1 MANLLVI
8 RVCEKN
14 QKPVATGLVTA
25 IESEICKK
33 YEVYDSGSI
42 VEAIHLLQVL
52 TFQAVLIITL
62 GEKENRGGLP
72 YRLDR
77 FTDNGGTLILTSRCF
92 KLCLPPYPRP
102 ATHCSMLDTDF
113 IPGGHRIDRSTCHYA
128 LNPNFENVFEPSVFA
143 TLAKE
148 SHTDAQTIDVA
159 DSAKIYRSVRE
170 GSSNCSAAFFKRGKG
185 FVGYLGDTAEGPVDQ
200 TLLLAML
207 GRPDL

>member
-25 IESEICKK
+25 VKSEICKK
-33 YEVYDSGSI
+33 YDVYNGESI
-42 VEAIHLLQVL
+42 VEATHLLQAL

-62 GEKENRGGLP
+62 GEKENRGDLLC
-72 YRLDR
+72 RLDQL
-77 FTDNGGTLILTSRCF
+77 TDNGGTLILTSRCF
-92 KLCLPPYPRP
+92 KPCLPPYYAP
-102 ATHCSMLDTDF
+102 ATRCSMLDIDY
-113 IPGGHRIDRSTCHYA
+113 IRGGYRIDQSTCHYA
-128 LNPNFENVFEPSVFA
+128 LNPNFENVFGPSVFA

-148 SHTDAQTIDVA
+148 SHTDTQTIDVA
-159 DSAKIYRSVRE
+159 DSAKIYKSVKER
-170 GSSNCSAAFFKRGKG
+170 SSNCSAAFFKRGKG